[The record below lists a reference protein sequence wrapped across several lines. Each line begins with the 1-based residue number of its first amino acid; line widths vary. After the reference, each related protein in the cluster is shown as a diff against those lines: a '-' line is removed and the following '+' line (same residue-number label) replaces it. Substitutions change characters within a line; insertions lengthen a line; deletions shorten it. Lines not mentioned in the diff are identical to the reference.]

1 MSYASLKKW
10 IYGFYPRQMIE
21 CLIMMI
27 NNQMHMF
34 FICEITVSK
43 ITKPPQKISKGQRIS
58 AVIITR
64 MHSFPSKPSHFQSQQ

>member
-1 MSYASLKKW
+1 MY
-10 IYGFYPRQMIE
+10 
-21 CLIMMI
+21 
-27 NNQMHMF
+27 MF

-43 ITKPPQKISKGQRIS
+43 IAKPPQKISKGQRIS